1 MAKKLDKVEREVVGE
16 LSTRVMTQLHAA
28 LHYLDVIAVTETAR
42 ETAMVRTKIQEAQM
56 WLRAYEES
64 LEERA
69 DEK

>member
-1 MAKKLDKVEREVVGE
+1 MAKKLDKIERKVIGE
-16 LSTRVMTQLHAA
+16 LSSRVMIQLHAA
-28 LHYLDVIAVTETAR
+28 LHYLDVIAVTETTR

-69 DEK
+69 DEN